1 MPVRRDHHHP
11 HGHGRGPGL
20 SGRGEPG
27 AALGEALAGLAVRY
41 VRQGP
46 GTLGKAALAERLLN
60 PYLREHPRRA
70 VVEAPRAGG
79 RFAVD
84 TQDLIQRYLYLFGAW
99 EPHLTGW
106 LRRRLRPGDG
116 FVDVGANIGV
126 FSVLAARLVGD
137 RGRVVA
143 VEASPDLHRHL
154 LRNLRLNGLDT
165 VRALNAAVS
174 DRPRTL
180 TFTLAS
186 SRNTG
191 ANSIVPYDGPVES
204 RFEAEARPLPE
215 LLDPAE
221 IAAARVIKID
231 VEGAEGSVVRGLA
244 PMLGAL
250 RPDAEITVEVAPER
264 MARLGDRV
272 DDLLGVMRAAGFHVY
287 RLANDYAPGSYPEA
301 LRGAPRAPV
310 RWRGPVTG
318 ESDLI
323 FSRVDAERL
332 P

>member
-1 MPVRRDHHHP
+1 MPVRGHHP
-11 HGHGRGPGL
+11 HAHRNGRGPKL
-20 SGRGEPG
+20 STRGEPK
-27 AALGEALAGLAVRY
+27 AAVTETLVGLAARY
-41 VRQGP
+41 VRNGP
-46 GTLGKAALAERLLN
+46 GTFGKAALATHWLN
-60 PYLREHPRRA
+60 PRLREHPRRA
-70 VVEAPRAGG
+70 VVEARTGEL
-79 RFAVD
+79 FAVD
-84 TQDLIQRYLYLFGAW
+84 TRDLIQRYLYLFGVW

-137 RGRVVA
+137 EGRVVA
-143 VEASPDLHRHL
+143 IEASPDLHRHL
-154 LRNLRLNGLDT
+154 VRNVRLNALGN

-180 TFTLAS
+180 TFALAS

-204 RFEAEARPLPE
+204 SFQARARPLPE
-215 LLDPAE
+215 LLDAAE
-221 IAAARVIKID
+221 IATARVIKID

-244 PMLGAL
+244 PVLGAL
-250 RPDAEITVEVAPER
+250 RPDAEITVEVSPER
-264 MARLGDRV
+264 MVRLGDRV
-272 DDLLGVMRAAGFHVY
+272 DDLLAVMRDAGFHVY
-287 RLANDYAPGSYPEA
+287 RLANDYAPGSYPPA
-301 LRGAPRAPV
+301 LSGAPRAPV
-310 RWRGPVTG
+310 RLRGPVTG

>member
-1 MPVRRDHHHP
+1 M
-11 HGHGRGPGL
+11 
-20 SGRGEPG
+20 SIRGEPVSS
-27 AALGEALAGLAVRY
+27 ALQVLAGLAVRY
-41 VRQGP
+41 VRGGP
-46 GTLGKAALAERLLN
+46 GTVGKAALATRWLN
-60 PYLREHPRRA
+60 PRLREHPRRA
-70 VVEAPRAGG
+70 VVTVRSGD

-84 TQDLIQRYLYLFGAW
+84 TRDLIQRYLYLFGAW
-99 EPHLTGW
+99 EPHMTGW

-126 FSVLAARLVGD
+126 FSVLAARLVGAE
-137 RGRVVA
+137 GRVA
-143 VEASPDLHRHL
+143 AIEASPDLHRSLVRHA
-154 LRNLRLNGLDT
+154 RLNGLGNI
-165 VRALNAAVS
+165 RALNAAVS
-174 DRPRTL
+174 DRPRKL
-180 TFTLAS
+180 TFVLAS

-204 RFEAEARPLPE
+204 SFEMEARPLPE

-221 IAAARVIKID
+221 IATARVIKID
-231 VEGAEGSVVRGLA
+231 VEGAEGGVVRGLA

-272 DDLLGVMRAAGFHVY
+272 DDLLAVMRDAGFHVY
-287 RLANDYAPGSYPEA
+287 RLPNDYAAGSYPSA
-301 LRGAPRAPV
+301 LSGEPRAPV
-310 RWRGPVTG
+310 RWRGPVTE

-323 FSRVDAERL
+323 FSRVDAELL